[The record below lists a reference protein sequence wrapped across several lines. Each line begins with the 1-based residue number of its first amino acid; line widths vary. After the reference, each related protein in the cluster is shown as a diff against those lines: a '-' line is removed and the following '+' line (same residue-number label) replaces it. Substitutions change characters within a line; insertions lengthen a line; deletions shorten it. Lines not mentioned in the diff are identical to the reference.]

1 MSDTTTTKKRPAA
14 RTSTGERTD
23 KMPNRKMKR
32 TKQYTYSR
40 GRDGVDDTWDIYD
53 PYGEFVVSIRFW
65 EEPDTNEGVKSE
77 ARAKLIVDTLNA
89 GYWW

>member
-1 MSDTTTTKKRPAA
+1 MT
-14 RTSTGERTD
+14 
-23 KMPNRKMKR
+23 NRNESEESSN
-32 TKQYTYSR
+32 YSYRR
-40 GRDGVDDTWDIYD
+40 GSDGVDDTWDIYG

-65 EEPDTNEGVKSE
+65 ADPDTNEAAETE